1 MNNYAELKRLLSD
14 SDKLGVVKAVNT
26 TTMVISLDGV
36 LTTYP
41 RQDGFNVGD
50 NVVLTGGRIML
61 SPPIVA
67 TMVFEV

>member
-41 RQDGFNVGD
+41 RQDGLEVGD

-61 SPPIVA
+61 SPPIVP

>member
-14 SDKLGVVKAVNT
+14 PDKLGVVKTVNT

-50 NVVLTGGRIML
+50 DVVLTGGRILL